1 MKNEGTILTTGV
13 AEVSVK
19 EIIALEKSVT
29 DKDQTIGALQE
40 QVKHLETKVEDTKK
54 DQKVVI
60 VRKTVN
66 NGMRINMYG
75 NIDYNT
81 PKETEE
87 VIGYRNLETVI
98 EDIRK
103 EEAKKLGF
111 DLNELENKI
120 GLAELEKTK
129 VQNTSNLK
137 VKELEESL
145 KNEKKEKES
154 EIASAKE
161 KIRKNMTVLI
171 DTLNNEVDELQDEL
185 RKVKKDKTDEAVEEA
200 RKQEIILLKER
211 IHELEVSTLETPQF
225 GWFKMLFYNWLK
237 VDARAKIQAEREVI
251 EKKNRIDKISNN
263 YPTNKSWWAPEW
275 LFSGSDPWNW

>member
-40 QVKHLETKVEDTKK
+40 QIKHLETKVEDTKK

-211 IHELEVSTLETPQF
+211 IHELEVATLETPQF

-237 VDARAKIQAEREVI
+237 IDARAKVQAERELI
-251 EKKNRIDKISNN
+251 EKKNRINKISNN
-263 YPTNKSWWAPEW
+263 YPTNKSWWAPDW
-275 LFSGSDPWNW
+275 LFSGLGMYNC